1 MDEEVVLAVHSG
13 VTCSW
18 FLLMSRMFPASQVC
32 AELSEGENGSS
43 RQVSVLRAFK
53 PTALCSLGLEKV
65 LLEATSALDSVC
77 LF

>member
-43 RQVSVLRAFK
+43 RQVSVLQ
-53 PTALCSLGLEKV
+53 
-65 LLEATSALDSVC
+65 SV
-77 LF
+77 